1 MYHLL
6 RKQILLLL
14 IGCCISSFVF
24 SQFEKGEVY
33 REEHDDKPYYFGMTL
48 GYASTYLAH
57 SKTPRFLA
65 NDSVLSIEPG
75 FSPSFALGLMAT
87 LHPYN
92 RWEFRINPQLILGI
106 SRSFRYRLNPPDPA
120 QGEDSIEKR
129 NVQST
134 VISFPLSVKFNSD
147 RIHNFRI
154 YMMGGVQMDL
164 DLASN
169 AAARNAEQLLK
180 LKKFDYGVHCGIG
193 FNFFLPFVT
202 VSPEIKFV
210 WGMADLHSR
219 SPDLKFSNNLDKLQS
234 RMIMFSLH
242 LEE

>member
-6 RKQILLLL
+6 RKQITLLI
-14 IGCCISSFVF
+14 IGCCLCGSIWA
-24 SQFEKGEVY
+24 QFGKEKY
-33 REEHDDKPYYFGMTL
+33 RESHDDKPYYFGMTL
-48 GYASTYLAH
+48 GYANTYLAH
-57 SKTPRFLA
+57 AKTQRFLDD
-65 NDSVLSIEPG
+65 DSVLSVAPG
-75 FSPSFALGLMAT
+75 FSPSFALGLLAT
-87 LHPYN
+87 LHPFD
-92 RWEFRINPQLILGI
+92 RWEFRLNPQLNLGI
-106 SRSFRYRLNPPDPA
+106 SRSFTYHLNPPNPA
-120 QGEDSIEKR
+120 SDEEIIEKR

-147 RIHNFRI
+147 RIQNFRV
-154 YMMGGVQMDL
+154 YMMGGGQFDL

-169 AAARNAEQLLK
+169 ASARNADELLK

-210 WGMADLHSR
+210 WGMSDLHSR
-219 SPDLKFSNNLDKLQS
+219 SPNLKFSSTLDKLQS

>member
-1 MYHLL
+1 MYYLL
-6 RKQILLLL
+6 RKQITLLL
-14 IGCCISSFVF
+14 IGCCLSTCVF
-24 SQFEKGEVY
+24 SQFGREIY
-33 REEHDDKPYYFGMTL
+33 RESHDDKPYYFGMTL
-48 GYASTYLAH
+48 GYANTFLAH
-57 SKTPRFLA
+57 AKTPRFLDD
-65 NDSVLSIEPG
+65 DSVLSVQPG

-92 RWEFRINPQLILGI
+92 HWEFRANPQLILGI
-106 SRSFRYRLNPPDPA
+106 SRSFRYHLNPPNPA
-120 QGEDSIEKR
+120 SDEQVIEKR

-134 VISFPLSVKFNSD
+134 VISFPFSAKFNSD
-147 RIHNFRI
+147 RIHNFRV
-154 YMMGGVQMDL
+154 YMMGGAQLDL

-169 AAARNAEQLLK
+169 ATARNAEELLK

-210 WGMADLHSR
+210 WGLADLHSR
-219 SPDLKFSNNLDKLQS
+219 SPNLKFSSTMDKLQS